1 MIKTL
6 QKLQRNKYLRCAR
19 KTEGLARQV
28 LQIRRALLSC
38 AAAGAGIS
46 VLSAAG
52 ALAAQHI
59 SVRLNGD
66 ILPVCALLDVNGSGN
81 QALALDISPGDI
93 TNPGTRE
100 FKFMVD
106 CNTPFEYRLEAQYGA
121 LALREGKSASAGL
134 AATIPYHVAVHIPT
148 SGAPI
153 DDRCEGEDLRTEK
166 TRCQFSNSG
175 DAIALKTTGKL
186 TFAWTPKGTPLA
198 GQYNEQMT
206 LRVTIKP

>member
-6 QKLQRNKYLRCAR
+6 QKIQRFKYPKYAS
-19 KTEGLARQV
+19 KTKSLAKQV
-28 LQIRRALLSC
+28 FQVRRALLSY

-59 SVRLNGD
+59 SVQLNGD

-81 QALALDISPGDI
+81 QALALDMSPGDI
-93 TNPGTRE
+93 TNSGTRE

-106 CNTPFEYRLEAQYGA
+106 CNTPFEYRLEAQHGA
-121 LALREGKSASAGL
+121 LTYQGGKSAPPDF
-134 AATIPYHVAVHIPT
+134 AASIPYHVAVHIPT

-153 DDRCEGEDLRTEK
+153 NDRCEGEDLRTEK

-198 GQYNEQMT
+198 GQYSEQMT